1 MKGSGA
7 SLYKANA
14 TSPKPTDARKH
25 MRRKYYS
32 MRCRS
37 FQGIVGNEERMILMT
52 NILEEF
58 AYGNLSPEV
67 CAFRH
72 DSEYGE
78 VLRVLSLNEERLLA
92 RLNEEDKN
100 VFENYVGP
108 RGAEQAHGGRQ
119 PDLRLPAG
127 PYHDG
132 RSLCRHGRFDFRQNK
147 QLE

>member
-1 MKGSGA
+1 
-7 SLYKANA
+7 
-14 TSPKPTDARKH
+14 

-32 MRCRS
+32 MRSQS
-37 FQGIVGNEERMILMT
+37 FQGIVGNKERMNCMT
-52 NILEEF
+52 SILEEF

-67 CAFRH
+67 CTFRH
-72 DSEYGE
+72 NSEYGE
-78 VLRVLSLNEERLLA
+78 VLRVLSQNEERLLA

-119 PDLRLPAG
+119 PDLRLPAR

-132 RSLCRHGRFDFRQNK
+132 GSLCRHGRFDFRQNV
-147 QLE
+147 QLG